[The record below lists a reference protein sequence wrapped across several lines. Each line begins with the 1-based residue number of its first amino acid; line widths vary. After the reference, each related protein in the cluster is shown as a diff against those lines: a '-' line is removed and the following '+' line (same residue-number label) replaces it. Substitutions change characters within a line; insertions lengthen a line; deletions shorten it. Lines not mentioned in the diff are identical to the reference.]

1 MTVGAAQIK
10 KLITPL
16 NKICDDIDKK
26 EYGSIP
32 AGKTDTARFM
42 LVRDMFDYLKYL
54 SAADGDISDSEVDFI
69 CEFLGLGDSS
79 FVKKNIYS
87 TVGSVELSM
96 SSVPVFF
103 RRVVKNCPE
112 KADAIINTFEAVG
125 RQFTAADGHQD
136 PAERSRLTSYISKL
150 REYRENVCVV
160 DVGAHGNKV
169 IGNTKWASRA
179 ENTQTVARYG
189 DEDNNENQLQEPRI
203 NLDLPYDK
211 RSYRIEALLQE
222 PLEVR
227 EFLLYRISFVGQCQT
242 REGVWQDS
250 HIVVSGAH
258 RCTYVKSVDAIQ
270 FQIPFYEYKCFREE
284 EYEFK
289 DYAGILFAPDHIT
302 ENGEWYEIFGNGFAF
317 RSKDR
322 RTINGLM
329 FSMLLSDHHYRKKE
343 KMFTPAKISG
353 DMFVIDVDAKQRYG
367 FNNTYLARNSFVL
380 TNVVFRIYDEYMDT
394 LASGYIPAAH
404 YYCGFFTEEGG
415 IFERNVGEKDLD
427 GELGPCFSWNEG
439 FLYDLKYQKTTK
451 LNHSF
456 RLFMPVDATST
467 MRCDMDRL
475 TLYHTMH
482 SFGQR
487 CVELKFADERQL
499 YAFGEWMAYFYSCV
513 GTDYKVDRDRVS
525 VLRKR
530 KAGSL
535 RDYGEKTE
543 LITKERLIEAGL
555 DDERLSYY
563 EQAYGITNVRNK
575 ASGKYRYY
583 LYLFESFRGAG
594 CEVPYDGKAYIQ
606 EYKQSGET
614 VGLNSLAYCVKNS
627 CKDIDK
633 VYYMDAD
640 PYSLSL
646 EFAKSSVL
654 DYSNRPPLEYNTLVY
669 LRHKWWEIELEKKL
683 KKDAQSRFEQGM
695 DSAQNALA
703 ELDSYI
709 GLSEVKAEVRKL
721 INFIE
726 FQKKREE
733 KGLGTISTS
742 NHLVFTGNPG
752 TGKTT
757 VARVI
762 AKIYYELGV
771 IEKPDIVEVSR
782 ADLVA
787 GYIGH
792 TAIKTKEVIER
803 AMGGI
808 LFIDEAYT
816 LIPSGSYIDG
826 RTDFGQEAIDTLLKA
841 MEDNR
846 DKLVV
851 IAAGYRDEMQ
861 RFIKSNPG
869 LESRFNRFI
878 DFADYNGKELYEIL
892 SGMLKK
898 DEMVLEPDSV
908 EFIKRYLDNLYAN
921 RGKTFANGR
930 TVRNLY
936 EKALKNQADRI
947 SSLNMDGVDHRTLTT
962 LMLEDF
968 GIERTVPT
976 DKQLEEVFAELNSL
990 VGMSSVKD
998 SFKDLA
1004 DYVRIQ
1010 KMREEQGLPTAPV
1023 SLHIVFTG
1031 NPGTGKTTVARLVG
1045 KLYHALGVLES
1056 DRVSEV
1062 SRADLVGEYMG
1073 HTAVKTKTV
1082 VDNALGGVLFID
1094 EAYALS
1100 ARNDLGEGDSFG
1112 QEAIDTL
1119 LKAMED
1125 NRSRLAVIVAGYR
1138 DEMNGFIRSNPG
1150 LASRFNRYI
1159 DFEDYNGEEL
1169 YEILAG
1175 LCRSKSMFIAPAAEK
1190 KLKEYFN
1197 KVYNSRMEKFDNGRM
1212 VRNFFEDALIRQSKR
1227 INSLRDRQITK
1238 LDLSTFLPEDF
1249 GLEEE
1254 KSRSSDTMD
1263 ELMNMN
1269 GLDNVKEEIRRLVS
1283 LLKVQQERE
1292 KLGILAPKPSLH
1304 MVFTG
1309 SPGTGKTTVAR
1320 YIAKIYKEL
1329 GILSKGHMIET
1340 DRAGLVAGYVGQTAI
1355 KTKEVIEK
1363 ARGGVLFIDE
1373 AYTLASD
1380 DPNNPFGQ
1388 EAIDT
1393 LLKAME
1399 DYRESLVVIVAG
1411 YDEPIRRFIDSNP
1424 GLSSR
1429 FNRYIHFDD
1438 YSAKEL
1444 SEIFVHYCSGEQFV
1458 VTSEA
1463 EEKLEKYFSE
1473 VDRATFGNGRGVRN
1487 FFEKVKSAQA
1497 LRLVD
1502 GSFDR
1507 EALLTIT
1514 GEDIVEAEKLHQAL

>member
-103 RRVVKNCPE
+103 RRAVKNCPE

-136 PAERSRLTSYISKL
+136 PAERSRLTSYIMQLRGFYENSKRNSAVL
-150 REYRENVCVV
+150 RDIKPAQSERESERSAAQMNEPEF
-160 DVGAHGNKV
+160 DFDAPF
-169 IGNTKWASRA
+169 
-179 ENTQTVARYG
+179 QTANYTIDRMLLT
-189 DEDNNENQLQEPRI
+189 DQETR
-203 NLDLPYDK
+203 D
-211 RSYRIEALLQE
+211 
-222 PLEVR
+222 
-227 EFLLYRISFVGQCQT
+227 FLCYRISFVGQA
-242 REGVWQDS
+242 RMKDNVWKHC
-250 HIVVSGAH
+250 HIVVSASH
-258 RCTYVKSVDAIQ
+258 RCIYIKEIDYKK
-270 FQIPFYEYKCFREE
+270 FQIPFYEYLSFKRERE
-284 EYEFK
+284 YDKKDYTKILFSPDAVRELNGEYEISGNKF
-289 DYAGILFAPDHIT
+289 GIRSRDRKTANCLYFAM
-302 ENGEWYEIFGNGFAF
+302 A
-317 RSKDR
+317 
-322 RTINGLM
+322 
-329 FSMLLSDHHYRKKE
+329 LSDHHFRRGE
-343 KMFTPAKISG
+343 KMYTPSELPCDPQEIKAKVFS
-353 DMFVIDVDAKQRYG
+353 IDVDAKQRYG
-367 FNNTYLARNSFVL
+367 ISNTFRLGDPFILN
-380 TNVVFRIYDEYMDT
+380 NVVFRIYDEYMDT
-394 LASGYIPAAH
+394 LASGYLKGTK
-404 YYCGFFTEEGG
+404 CLVSELKDTEESAAMAEYLMKGG
-415 IFERNVGEKDLD
+415 LAAPRFLWD
-427 GELGPCFSWNEG
+427 EG
-439 FLYDLKYQKTTK
+439 DIIDLKYQKTEK
-451 LNHSF
+451 LNRSF
-456 RLFMPVDATST
+456 HFFLLLDKTSRLY
-467 MRCDMDRL
+467 CDIDKL
-475 TLYHTMH
+475 TLYHTLY
-482 SFGQR
+482 SYGQR
-487 CVELKFADERQL
+487 CVELKFSDERQL
-499 YAFGEWMAYFYSCV
+499 YEFGEWMETAYAATSILHRS
-513 GTDYKVDRDRVS
+513 DRDTLS
-525 VLRKR
+525 VMKR
-530 KAGSL
+530 RNRDSL
-535 RDYGEKTE
+535 RDVGENAAA
-543 LITKERLIEAGL
+543 ITRERLIEAGL
-555 DDERLSYY
+555 DEERLSFY
-563 EQAYGITNVRNK
+563 ERAYT
-575 ASGKYRYY
+575 
-583 LYLFESFRGAG
+583 
-594 CEVPYDGKAYIQ
+594 
-606 EYKQSGET
+606 T
-614 VGLNSLAYCVKNS
+614 VGVKNAVDGSYFTALWAFDSYKVKALSHGKKSTEWNRLERHDVILWNSLRSAK
-627 CKDIDK
+627 IAEPDK
-633 VYYMDAD
+633 VAIMKQDTEKLNVSWNQY
-640 PYSLSL
+640 L
-646 EFAKSSVL
+646 VL
-654 DYSNRPPLEYNTLVY
+654 DFSDRPPIEYNTFVY
-669 LRHKWWEIELEKKL
+669 LRHKWLEVELEKKL
-683 KKDAQSRFEQGM
+683 AAENKLKVSEEADDIEE
-695 DSAQNALA
+695 ALK
-703 ELDSYI
+703 ELERMT
-709 GLSEVKAEVRKL
+709 GLLEVKAEVNKL
-721 INFIE
+721 INYINI
-726 FQKKREE
+726 QKQREE
-733 KGLGTISTS
+733 KGLKAVATT

-757 VARVI
+757 VARI
-762 AKIYYELGV
+762 IGKIYHALGITQTPDV
-771 IEKPDIVEVSR
+771 IEVDRSKLVE
-782 ADLVA
+782 
-787 GYIGH
+787 GYVGQ
-792 TAIKTKEVIER
+792 TATKTQAVIDS

-816 LIPSGSYIDG
+816 LKPENSGS
-826 RTDFGQEAIDTLLKA
+826 DFGQEAIDTLLKA

-861 RFIKSNPG
+861 RFIRSNPG

-898 DEMVLEPDSV
+898 DEMVLEPDST

-947 SSLNMDGVDHRTLTT
+947 SSLNMAGVDHRTLTT
-962 LMLEDF
+962 LKLEDF

-1056 DRVSEV
+1056 DRVCEV

-1094 EAYALS
+1094 EAYALTV
-1100 ARNDLGEGDSFG
+1100 RNDLGEGDSLG

-1125 NRSRLAVIVAGYR
+1125 NRSRLAVIVAGYQ

-1190 KLKEYFN
+1190 KVKEYFN

-1263 ELMNMN
+1263 ELMAMT

-1363 ARGGVLFIDE
+1363 AKGGVLFIDE

-1380 DPNNPFGQ
+1380 DPNNPFDQ

-1411 YDEPIRRFIDSNP
+1411 YDEPIHRFIDSNP

-1463 EEKLEKYFSE
+1463 EGKLEKYFSE

-1502 GSFDR
+1502 SSFDR